1 MKSGWRGI
9 YSLHTESNRYTQF
22 AKLGGTKWKLGRTDS
37 ANLVTVRI
45 FGGTEMQ
52 LNRADLVR
60 VMAYHNLGVTDYTNS
75 VRPIHSFGE
84 TKKLRRGNREFTL

>member
-9 YSLHTESNRYTQF
+9 YSIHTKSNHYTQF
-22 AKLGGTKWKLGRTDS
+22 AKLGRTDS

-52 LNRADLVR
+52 LGRTDMVGLG
-60 VMAYHNLGVTDYTNS
+60 HNVIA
-75 VRPIHSFGE
+75 V
-84 TKKLRRGNREFTL
+84 

>member
-9 YSLHTESNRYTQF
+9 YNLHTKSNHYTQF
-22 AKLGGTKWKLGRTDS
+22 SKLGRTDS

-52 LNRADLVR
+52 LGRTDMVR
-60 VMAYHNLGVTDYTNS
+60 VRA
-75 VRPIHSFGE
+75 
-84 TKKLRRGNREFTL
+84 